1 MVNWL
6 PISYIYVLF
15 RQTADALIEIY
26 QNIRANMIEAAQ
38 EADLLINNL
47 RRLRRRSR
55 QQQHRRSLDA

>member
-1 MVNWL
+1 MDNWL
-6 PISYIYVLF
+6 PISYIYALF

-55 QQQHRRSLDA
+55 QQQHRRSLDS